1 MKLSTMFTLN
11 AIFALLFGLSFVLVP
26 AMVLSWYSVVMDAS
40 GLYIARLLG
49 AALFSFAILSWLV
62 RNSTDSSVIRAVVLS
77 FFIGNTLGF
86 LLSLIEQLQRAENP
100 LGWSTVAIYLLLGLG
115 FGYFYFKKS

>member
-1 MKLSTMFTLN
+1 MKLSTMFILN
-11 AIFALLFGLSFVLVP
+11 AFFALLFGLGFVLVP
-26 AMVLSWYSVVMDAS
+26 AMVLSWYGVVLDAN

-49 AALFSFAILSWLV
+49 AALLSFGILSWLV

-77 FFIGNTLGF
+77 FFIGNMLGF
-86 LLSLIEQLQRAENP
+86 LLSLIDQLQRPENP
-100 LGWSTVAIYLLLGLG
+100 LDWSTVAIYLLLGLG